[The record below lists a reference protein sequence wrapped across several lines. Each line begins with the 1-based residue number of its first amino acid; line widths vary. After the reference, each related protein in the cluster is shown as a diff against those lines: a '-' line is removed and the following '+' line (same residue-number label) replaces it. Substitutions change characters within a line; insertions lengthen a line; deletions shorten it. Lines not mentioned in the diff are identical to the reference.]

1 MRGKRFYKV
10 PLFILVFFVVLYSCK
25 TVEKAPETRLR
36 PMSPGR
42 LLKNVEESAFDYTHF
57 SVRRINVQID
67 NGESKTSFRAG
78 MQAIKDNEIQISV
91 TKFNIPLGRISL
103 TPDSIIF
110 INYIERSFIADDYKT
125 LSNFLDFD
133 LDFNAIQ
140 AILSGNI
147 FSFFED
153 DDDLRDYKSY
163 TDRGMYMIQ
172 SEKMRKLRKIDE
184 RGKVQKMERMMKRM
198 DEDAL
203 VIHTFYFDPERFVL
217 RQMILE
223 DKTNDR
229 KAELKF
235 DDYSKVGQKY
245 YPGAIDVSFISEEG
259 KFAIDARM
267 SGFSTERG
275 ELTPLKIPDRYQRLY
290 IN

>member
-1 MRGKRFYKV
+1 
-10 PLFILVFFVVLYSCK
+10 
-25 TVEKAPETRLR
+25 
-36 PMSPGR
+36 MSPGR

-67 NGESKTSFRAG
+67 DGESKTSFRAG

>member
-1 MRGKRFYKV
+1 MRSIRICKV
-10 PLFILVFFVVLYSCK
+10 PFLILVFFVVLYSCK

-67 NGESKTSFRAG
+67 DGESKTSFRAG

>member
-1 MRGKRFYKV
+1 MRSIRFSRV
-10 PLFILVFFVVLYSCK
+10 PFLILVLYVVSFSCK
-25 TVEKAPETRLR
+25 TAEKIPETRLR
-36 PMSPGR
+36 PMSLGR

-57 SVRRINVQID
+57 SVRRVNIQID
-67 NGESKTSFRAG
+67 NGETKTSFRAG
-78 MQAIKDNEIQISV
+78 LQAIKDSEIQISV

-103 TPDSIIF
+103 SPDSIIF
-110 INYIERSFIADDYKT
+110 INYIERSFIAADYKK

-153 DDDLRDYKSY
+153 GDDLRDYKSY
-163 TDRGMYMIQ
+163 TDRGMYMIK
-172 SEKMRKLRKIDE
+172 SEKMHKLRKIDE
-184 RGKVQKMERMMKRM
+184 KGKVQKMERIMKRL

-203 VIHTFYFDPERFVL
+203 IIHTFYFDPELFVL

-223 DKTNDR
+223 DKTNER
-229 KAELKF
+229 KAELNF
-235 DDYSKVGQKY
+235 SDFSKVGQKY
-245 YPGAIDVSFISEEG
+245 YPGAIDVSFISEDG
-259 KFAIDARM
+259 KFAIDTRM

-290 IN
+290 LN

>member
-1 MRGKRFYKV
+1 MRSIRYTRV
-10 PLFILVFFVVLYSCK
+10 PFLILVLYMILFSCK
-25 TVEKAPETRLR
+25 TAEKVPETRLR

-57 SVRRINVQID
+57 NVRRVNVQID
-67 NGESKTSFRAG
+67 DGESKTSFRAG
-78 MQAIKDNEIQISV
+78 LQAIKDTEIQISV

-110 INYIERSFIADDYKT
+110 INYIERSFIADDYKA
-125 LSNFLDFD
+125 LSNFLDFE

-172 SEKMRKLRKIDE
+172 SEKIRKLRKIDE
-184 RGKVQKMERMMKRM
+184 KGKVQKMERKMRRM

-203 VIHTFYFDPERFVL
+203 IVQTFYFDAELFVL
-217 RQMILE
+217 RQMILD
-223 DKTNDR
+223 DKTNTR
-229 KAELKF
+229 KAELNF
-235 DDYSKVGQKY
+235 SDFSKVGQKF
-245 YPGAIDVSFISEEG
+245 YPGTIEISFISEEG
-259 KFAIDARM
+259 KFAVDTRM
-267 SGFSTERG
+267 SGFSTEHG

-290 IN
+290 LN